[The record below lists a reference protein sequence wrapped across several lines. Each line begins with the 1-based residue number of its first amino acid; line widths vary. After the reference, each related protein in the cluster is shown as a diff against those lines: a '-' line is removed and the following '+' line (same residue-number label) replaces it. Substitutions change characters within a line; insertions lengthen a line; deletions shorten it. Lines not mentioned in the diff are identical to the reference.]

1 MTNWEL
7 YLATHRNG
15 GTSSYDENQNRA
27 IAQLQEDILKKINV
41 FPSTI
46 ETNYLNYPLSPNV
59 TYIDEIDFNDFASN
73 QFYQVDISCS
83 NDPINAPPSGSK
95 GTLLYI
101 KNTQIF
107 IDKNNQ
113 IWSRIYTDSWS
124 DWKAANNI
132 TQEQKEEIGT
142 YVYNTYIQDP
152 NQTLENALNGNFPPS
167 LNNAQTISNNINLLS
182 SNATPNNS
190 LDNNESNIEEEQ

>member
-46 ETNYLNYPLSPNV
+46 ETNYTNYPLSPNV
-59 TYIDEIDFNDFASN
+59 TYMDEIDFNDFASN
-73 QFYQVDISCS
+73 QFYQVDISGF

-152 NQTLENALNGNFPPS
+152 NQTLENALNGNFPSS

>member
-15 GTSSYDENQNRA
+15 GTSSYDENQNKA
-27 IAQLQEDILKKINV
+27 IAKLQEDILKKVNV

-46 ETNYLNYPLSPNV
+46 ETNYPNYPLSPGIS
-59 TYIDEIDFNDFASN
+59 YIEEIDFNDFASN
-73 QFYQVDISCS
+73 QFYQVDIGGF
-83 NDPINAPPSGSK
+83 NDPINAPPSGSE

-142 YVYNTYIQDP
+142 YVYNTYIRDP
-152 NQTLENALNGNFPPS
+152 NQTLENALNGNFPSS
-167 LNNAQTISNNINLLS
+167 LNNTQTISNNINSLS
-182 SNATPNNS
+182 SSIPNNS